1 MKKRIIFILVSLLL
15 PAASLHAAISSVT
28 LTPAPPTTLSN
39 GNSYYLAGVPYTFR
53 VQAVDTAA
61 TGIADWTTIQIT
73 FPSGENILYNINTPA
88 STTTSGVIFD
98 APAVNNTSVY
108 TNIDFIITVR
118 FRWDSA
124 DYPAASRNVTA
135 TVVNV
140 NGATAFDDAIAT
152 FSFGKSSS
160 IRVVNFA
167 QSGVA
172 ADGYI
177 NGYHSAFN
185 VTGTIV
191 YNVTGA
197 TAADTVESKAP
208 DEIDV
213 ATDIAL
219 YRNGTLVA
227 INNTG
232 NVENFTFAITAA
244 SIPVSATAYTWD
256 VRVSMDTGPA
266 TEITTNTLSLVCDN
280 IIITGITFSGGGGIT
295 TPPTYYRSV
304 NVPNTLVTI
313 QATKQL
319 TGGNMIGTTTIT
331 VSDGTLPTF
340 TVTIPDNGNTGTAN
354 IKYPALAQTPDG
366 RTTPISY
373 QVTAVSGSVFDSE
386 QDTAGEITQVASPAI
401 LWDRNDPPGRNGP
414 PPNYHGDPPGS
425 GETPFTDAAS
435 FTVNPV
441 TATSFTLN
449 WQPLTALG
457 DPPYDGDF
465 GTFGSYR
472 IYYRASDPPGGIW
485 TIVDQSTPGYGTTG
499 TYNLNDP
506 TRTTATITGL
516 VPLTQYDYF
525 MTAVD
530 VFGQEVEHP
539 IPNSG
544 NNSDALY
551 AGAPTPMGYGQITTN
566 PTEIS
571 ASVTDGITEYAIS
584 RFETSGPIDASAR
597 PLRKTSIRVRVYI
610 VSAGDQPDSVN
621 VILAQDNGTGSA
633 GSDLYIGPG
642 LTTTITYD
650 RIACSKIAPNT
661 WDAYIPSGNRFLIEG
676 QFCRFIIESIRSG
689 TETYSDTNS
698 TSDGDPNNYEYT
710 FMVQTP
716 TTFKPWPTRV
726 LNNVLT
732 DKNPVCYPSYYLS
745 DDAYVTITAYD
756 IKGRPVATLIDNGFR
771 KGGQNIKEGGWSGKN
786 KARKKLGVGLYYIRF
801 EAKRA
806 RDGKIILNETEKVV
820 IAK

>member
-1 MKKRIIFILVSLLL
+1 MKKRIIPYVIALLLL
-15 PAASLHAAISSVT
+15 PAALNAAISSVT
-28 LTPAPPTTLSN
+28 LTPDSPTTLSN
-39 GNSYYLAGVPYTFR
+39 GNPYYLAGVQYSFR

-88 STTTSGVIFD
+88 STTTSGLIFD

-108 TNIDFIITVR
+108 TNIDFTITVR

-124 DYPAASRNVTA
+124 DYPALSRNVTA

-152 FSFGKSSS
+152 FSFGKSST

-213 ATDIAL
+213 ETDIAL

-256 VRVSMDTGPA
+256 VHVSMDTGPA

-366 RTTPISY
+366 QTTPISY

-386 QDTAGEITQVASPAI
+386 QNTAGEINQPASPTI
-401 LWDRNDPPGRNGP
+401 LWDRNDPPGN
-414 PPNYHGDPPGS
+414 NS
-425 GETPFTDAAS
+425 GVISS
-435 FTVNPV
+435 FTTWVGV
-441 TATSFTLN
+441 STTGSSFTLS
-449 WQPLTALG
+449 WVPLDEALP
-457 DPPYDGDF
+457 DYDGDF
-465 GTFGSYR
+465 GLIGSYR
-472 IYYRASDPPGGIW
+472 IYYKESSSSSW
-485 TIVDQSTPGYGTTG
+485 LIVDRSTTG
-499 TYNLNDP
+499 YANLGLIG
-506 TRTTATITGL
+506 TGSATITGL
-516 VPLTQYDYF
+516 VPLTNYDYF
-525 MTAVD
+525 ITAID
-530 VFGQEVEHP
+530 VFGQEVVHYP
-539 IPNSG
+539 SVGPGTNY
-544 NNSDALY
+544 ALY
-551 AGAPTPMGYGQITTN
+551 DGSPDGVGYATLATKPTTIEVT
-566 PTEIS
+566 I
-571 ASVTDGITEYAIS
+571 TDGINQYADS
-584 RFETSGPIDASAR
+584 SFERPPIDSNPVAADR
-597 PLRKTSIRVRVYI
+597 RLRKSSIRVSLYI
-610 VSAGDQPDSVN
+610 VTAGDQPDNVN
-621 VILAQDNGTGSA
+621 IVLAQDDGTGSGDA
-633 GSDLYIGPG
+633 LGTNLESGG
-642 LTTTITYD
+642 VLTAVPHEI
-650 RIACSKIAPNT
+650 IACSKSAPNT
-661 WDAYIPSGNRFLIEG
+661 WQTYIPSNNQYLVEG
-676 QFCRFIIESIRSG
+676 GYCRFILEIIRG
-689 TETYSDTNS
+689 GARTYSDANFATESLPGNTN
-698 TSDGDPNNYEYT
+698 DFEYT